1 MSDGRGQWGISVMLM
16 RTQHPSGRQYQQGLS
31 LIEMLITLTLGL
43 VLMAALTSVFTN
55 TLGVN
60 SRSLKTTQLQEETLA
75 TLHLITEEVRRSGYT
90 GDFQTQ
96 IIDPDNA
103 DVSFRNSLSVSA
115 HPDEAANSCI
125 TFRYDADQ
133 NGTYS
138 GNNEAFGYRLRNQQ
152 VQRRQNAAL
161 CDENGWQGLTS
172 SDVIVV
178 DELRFTVTETVSGPL
193 TEQLISVSLRAHLR
207 SDAALSRELTQ
218 QVVVRNADF

>member
-1 MSDGRGQWGISVMLM
+1 MLTRSSVDSRRL
-16 RTQHPSGRQYQQGLS
+16 TQQRGLS

-43 VLMAALTSVFTN
+43 LLMAALTSVFTN

-75 TLHLITEEVRRSGYT
+75 TMHLISEEVRRAGYS

-96 IIDPDNA
+96 IVDPANQDT
-103 DVSFRNSLSVSA
+103 SFRNQVAVSA
-115 HPDEAANSCI
+115 HPDEASNSCI

-152 VQRRQNAAL
+152 VQRRQDAAL
-161 CDENGWQGLTS
+161 CDANGWQGLTS

-178 DELRFTVTETVSGPL
+178 DELTFTLTETVSGSL
-193 TEQLISVSLRAHLR
+193 TEQAVTIYLRAHLKN
-207 SDAALSRELTQ
+207 DADLSRALTQ
-218 QVVVRNADF
+218 QVVVRNANF